1 MIKIMFVLTCNKCL
15 KEKLFYGLTNRDFLI
30 FLASRYTEDKMITR
44 INEKSSLTCFQSK
57 ICIVQTLLKMLLAE
71 KKKGKKE
78 RKCYWLSGPL
88 HLEQCK
94 T

>member
-1 MIKIMFVLTCNKCL
+1 MFVLTCNKCL

-30 FLASRYTEDKMITR
+30 FLASCYTEDKMITR

-57 ICIVQTLLKMLLAE
+57 ICIMQTLLKMVLAE
-71 KKKGKKE
+71 KKEREE
-78 RKCYWLSGPL
+78 RKKMLLAFWSL